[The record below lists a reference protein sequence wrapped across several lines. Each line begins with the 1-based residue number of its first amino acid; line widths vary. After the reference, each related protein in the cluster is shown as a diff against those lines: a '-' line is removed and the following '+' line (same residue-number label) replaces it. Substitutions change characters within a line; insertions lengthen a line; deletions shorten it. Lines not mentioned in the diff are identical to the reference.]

1 MTITLKNVTKII
13 GGNTVA
19 DSVNLTLK
27 SGTVYGLC
35 GYNGCGKTM
44 LMRLIS
50 GLILPTKGDIFFDE
64 KKLGKDI
71 DFPENMGILIEN
83 PAFLGGLSG
92 FDNLKLL
99 ASIKGK
105 ITDDI
110 IKKTISRVGLD
121 PDDKKKY
128 RKYSLGMKQRL
139 GIASAIMEAPELIIL
154 DEPTNALDSSG
165 VEIVKKIIASEKKR
179 GALIIVTCHDHAILQ
194 EMCDIIYKI
203 EHGKIIDEQVI
214 SEEVSANEKT
224 DN

>member
-139 GIASAIMEAPELIIL
+139 GIASGIMEAPELIIL

-179 GALIIVTCHDHAILQ
+179 GALITVTCHDHAILQ

>member
-1 MTITLKNVTKII
+1 MTITLKNVTKTI

-165 VEIVKKIIASEKKR
+165 VEIVKNNRLRKETWRTYYRNLSR
-179 GALIIVTCHDHAILQ
+179 PRNSSGNV
-194 EMCDIIYKI
+194 
-203 EHGKIIDEQVI
+203 
-214 SEEVSANEKT
+214 
-224 DN
+224 

>member
-71 DFPENMGILIEN
+71 DFPENMGILIES

-179 GALIIVTCHDHAILQ
+179 GALITVTCHDHAILQ